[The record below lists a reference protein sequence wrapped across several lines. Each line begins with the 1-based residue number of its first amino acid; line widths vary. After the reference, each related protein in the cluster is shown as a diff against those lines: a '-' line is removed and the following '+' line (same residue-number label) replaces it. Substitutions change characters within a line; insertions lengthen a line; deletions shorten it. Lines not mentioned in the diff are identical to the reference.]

1 MRKGEKLLGELWI
14 RSKKYPNPYTSI
26 IRESQEHE
34 NMLRY
39 LSEISDEELERILKN
54 DY

>member
-39 LSEISDEELERILKN
+39 LCEMSDEEFDKIVNKK
-54 DY
+54 